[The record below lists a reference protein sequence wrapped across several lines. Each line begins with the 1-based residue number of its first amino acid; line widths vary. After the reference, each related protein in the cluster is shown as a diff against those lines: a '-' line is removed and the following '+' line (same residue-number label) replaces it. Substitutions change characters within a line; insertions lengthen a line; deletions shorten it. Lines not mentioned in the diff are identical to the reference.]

1 MMQEHNKHFKR
12 FGIFLIII
20 LVLILIILANRKEN
34 SAEGVD
40 GGGKFT
46 PKRIEM
52 NLPDEERIPTH

>member
-1 MMQEHNKHFKR
+1 MMQEDNKHFKR
-12 FGIFLIII
+12 FGGFLIII

-34 SAEGVD
+34 SAEGID

-46 PKRIEM
+46 PKKIEM